1 MDTTRNVTIDMSP
14 LTPKM
19 KALDDAIGAARDAWD
34 DLISSVDELTYTY
47 EEETN

>member
-1 MDTTRNVTIDMSP
+1 MANALNVTVDARS

-19 KALDDAIGAARDAWD
+19 KALEDAIGAARDAWD
-34 DLISSVDELTYTY
+34 DLTSSLDEIEYTY